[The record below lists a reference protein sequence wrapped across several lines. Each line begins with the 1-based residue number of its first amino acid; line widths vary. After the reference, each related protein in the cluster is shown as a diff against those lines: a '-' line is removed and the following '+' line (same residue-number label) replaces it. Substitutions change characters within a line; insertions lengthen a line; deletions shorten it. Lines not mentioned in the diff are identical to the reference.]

1 MKELIVLLKC
11 YCALKMEEGVGQN
24 KMTLSNFGKIALKQ
38 KEGVIN
44 EMKERSTFWAALNS
58 KKFDYLIFTFGKL
71 SEYTNMLKKCSMEI
85 KC

>member
-1 MKELIVLLKC
+1 
-11 YCALKMEEGVGQN
+11 
-24 KMTLSNFGKIALKQ
+24 
-38 KEGVIN
+38 
-44 EMKERSTFWAALNS
+44 MKERSTFWAALNS